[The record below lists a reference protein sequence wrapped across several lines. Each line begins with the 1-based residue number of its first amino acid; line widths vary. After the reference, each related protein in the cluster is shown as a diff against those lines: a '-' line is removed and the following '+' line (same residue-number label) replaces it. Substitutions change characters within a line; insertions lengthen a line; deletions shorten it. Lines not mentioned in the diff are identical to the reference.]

1 MRTRFPSAASAHAPF
16 SHAVR
21 ALLATILLALA
32 APFAASEANAQQR
45 PGGSLYLQAR
55 VGLSLYQG
63 DLDNNPESR
72 LFGTYTLR
80 RDNQDIEYEGYF
92 PSAGVGGG
100 VEIGYQYRPELAFG
114 LAYHYG
120 RYKEMLTAP
129 SPVNPADLVAF
140 NSTDAVHELQLRVR
154 YTLFPQ
160 ARISPFTTLGAAV
173 ALRSPATADDDASG
187 DVGWAPLLGGGL
199 DIKLSPRFALIA
211 DLDVRLYFSDSALDG
226 ANFGFNPGRIRPASA
241 SRDDDADFDV
251 LSHLGLGLRYTFRS
265 PVVPV
270 DVTITGPDT
279 LFVNELGTFTG
290 DYNREATPPLDF
302 VFDLG
307 DGATDENVFRTSH
320 AYDQPGTYTA
330 SFTGTGPINSDVASK
345 PVVVIARP
353 TQAPVL
359 ADCSTLPR
367 EAVLLGDAV
376 RFFAQVRGTEPFSYS
391 YDFGDGSTSAQPS
404 PSHTYAAAGVY
415 TATLTVTNIAGSA
428 TCSFQV
434 IVTDPFCDEVS
445 ELNTV
450 FYDYE
455 SFALTAAGR
464 MRLDENLDV
473 LRRCPDLCVLIVG
486 YADDQERRPLDLAN
500 DRADAVERYYIANG
514 IDPARLTTDGR
525 GVAPDSRAKEDPL
538 PGDRNARRAE
548 SIPAECVTFVPLDR

>member
-1 MRTRFPSAASAHAPF
+1 MRACLSQTIVSCLRPHHAWRATFLLVGLALLSATLLAPSAD
-16 SHAVR
+16 
-21 ALLATILLALA
+21 
-32 APFAASEANAQQR
+32 AQQR
-45 PGGSLYLQAR
+45 PGNSLYLQAR

-72 LFGTYTLR
+72 LFGSYTLQ
-80 RDNQDIEYEGYF
+80 RDNRDIEYEGYF
-92 PSAGVGGG
+92 PNASLGGG
-100 VEIGYQYRPELAFG
+100 FEIGYQWRPELAVG
-114 LAYHYG
+114 VAYHFG
-120 RYKEMLTAP
+120 RYDAMRTAP

-140 NSTDAVHELQLRVR
+140 NSTADVHEAQLRLR

-173 ALRSPATADDDASG
+173 ALRSPATVDDDG
-187 DVGWAPLLGGGL
+187 DVGWAPLLGAGL
-199 DIKLSPRFALIA
+199 DIKLTPRFALIA
-211 DLDVRLYFSDSALDG
+211 DLDVRLFFPDAALDG

-241 SRDDDADFDV
+241 SRDDNADFDV
-251 LSHLGLGLRYTFRS
+251 LSHIGLGLRYTFKS
-265 PVVPV
+265 PVIPV

-290 DYNREATPPLDF
+290 DYNRDATPPLDF
-302 VFDLG
+302 AFDLG
-307 DGATDENVFRTSH
+307 DGTLDADVLRTSH
-320 AYDQPGTYTA
+320 AYPQPGTYTV

-345 PVVVIARP
+345 PVVVVERP

-367 EAVLLGDAV
+367 EAVLLGEAV
-376 RFFAQVRGTEPFSYS
+376 RFFAQVQGTEPLSYS
-391 YDFGDGSTSAQPS
+391 YDFGDGTTSAQPS

-415 TATLTVTNIAGSA
+415 TATLTVTNVAGSA
-428 TCSFQV
+428 TCTFQI

-464 MRLDENLDV
+464 TRLDENLDV

-486 YADDQERRPLDLAN
+486 YADDQERNPLNLAE
-500 DRADAVERYYIANG
+500 DRAGAVERYYIANG
-514 IDPARLTTDGR
+514 IDPARLTTEGR
-525 GVAPDSRAKEDPL
+525 GVAPDSRSKEDPL

-548 SIPAECVTFVPLDR
+548 SIPAECTTFVPLGR

>member
-1 MRTRFPSAASAHAPF
+1 MLP
-16 SHAVR
+16 V
-21 ALLATILLALA
+21 LIGLA
-32 APFAASEANAQQR
+32 APAHAQQR
-45 PGGSLYLQAR
+45 PGSSLYLQGR
-55 VGLSLYQG
+55 VGFSLYQG

-80 RDNQDIEYEGYF
+80 RDDQDIEYEGYF
-92 PSAGVGGG
+92 PSASPGGG
-100 VEIGYQYRPELAFG
+100 IEIGYQFRPELAIG

-120 RYKEMLTAP
+120 RYEAMLTAP
-129 SPVNPADLVAF
+129 SPVNPATLVDF
-140 NSTDAVHELQLRVR
+140 NSSAEVHELQLRVR

-160 ARISPFTTLGAAV
+160 ARISPFTTLGASV
-173 ALRSPATADDDASG
+173 ALRSPTSDDDNAET
-187 DVGWAPLLGGGL
+187 GWAPLVGAGL
-199 DIKLSPRFALIA
+199 DVKLTPRIALIA
-211 DLDVRLYFSDSALDG
+211 DLDVRLFFPDGALDG
-226 ANFGFNPGRIRPASA
+226 ANFGFNPGRIRPAAA

-251 LSHLGLGLRYTFRS
+251 LSHIGLGLRYTFKS
-265 PVVPV
+265 PVIPV
-270 DVTITGPDT
+270 DVTIAGPDT
-279 LFVNELGTFTG
+279 LFVNEMGTFTG
-290 DYNREATPPLDF
+290 DYNQDATPPLAF
-302 VFDLG
+302 TFDLG
-307 DGATDENVFRTSH
+307 DGTTDAGGLRTSH
-320 AYDQPGTYTA
+320 AYAQPGTYTV

-345 PVVVIARP
+345 PVVVVARP

-367 EAVLLGDAV
+367 EAVFLGEAV

-391 YDFGDGSTSAQPS
+391 YDFGDGNTSAQPS

-415 TATLTVTNIAGSA
+415 TTTLTVTNVAGSA
-428 TCSFQV
+428 TCTFQV

-455 SFALTAAGR
+455 SFALTAGGR

-486 YADDQERRPLDLAN
+486 YADDQEGRPLDLAN
-500 DRADAVERYYIANG
+500 NRADAVERYYIANG
-514 IDPARLTTDGR
+514 IDPARLTTEGR

-548 SIPAECVTFVPLDR
+548 SIPAECATFIPLDR